1 MKKLFFSLL
10 VIMAC
15 AVNAQDIYWTNYQVV
30 VAPDDEGAVYNLV
43 NDYFTAN
50 QPEGVTVTLW
60 ENHFRDHGNNST
72 HSLGFSGSLDAM
84 GKAYGQSSD
93 TWRLFLVQLNQH
105 TEAGYSAR
113 MGTIKASSGDSGDLD
128 QYPVQ
133 KYFVVHAEDGATWN
147 KAFNKHLKV
156 EATTTGMMTMMGNFT
171 SGVSPEGENRWVI
184 QGFKDFKGAIGGAS
198 TFRTP
203 AEQAARD
210 KSWKVFL
217 DTNGESHLVRS
228 GTRVRLGQWK

>member
-15 AVNAQDIYWTNYQVV
+15 AVNAQDSYWTNYQVV
-30 VAPDDEGAVYNLV
+30 VAPDEVEAVYNLV
-43 NDYFTAN
+43 NDYYTAN

-60 ENHFRDHGNNST
+60 ENHFKDHGNNST

-84 GKAYGQSSD
+84 GDGYGQSGD

-105 TEAGYSAR
+105 IEAGYSAR
-113 MGTIKASSGDSGDLD
+113 MGTIMARSGDFD
-128 QYPVQ
+128 QEYPVQ
-133 KYFVVHAEDGATWN
+133 KYFIVHAEEGATWN
-147 KAFNKHLKV
+147 KAFNKLLKV
-156 EATTTGMMTMMGNFT
+156 ESPIGTTTMMGNFT

-210 KSWKVFL
+210 KSWKVFR
-217 DTNGESHLVRS
+217 DTNGKSHLVRS
-228 GTRVRLGQWK
+228 GTRVRMGQWK